1 MNRTEDLYFYDIRG
15 RAAFLVRYD
24 ESRNWNEISTTIDTV
39 NGIQVVYEQ
48 HLSQT

>member
-1 MNRTEDLYFYDIRG
+1 MNRTEDLYFYDTRG

-24 ESRNWNEISTTIDTV
+24 ESRNWNEISTTIDIV